1 MFGNKEKRQ
10 DRRNRRQDRREK
22 RKAMKRGSRVG
33 GYGTGTSD
41 IFAKYGGSVG
51 SIGPN
56 GVL

>member
-10 DRRNRRQDRREK
+10 ERKNRRQQRRQQ
-22 RKAMKRGSRVG
+22 RRGARVG
-33 GYGTGTSD
+33 GYGTGNSD

>member
-10 DRRNRRQDRREK
+10 ERKNRRQDRREARRRNK
-22 RKAMKRGSRVG
+22 GRGE
-33 GYGTGTSD
+33 YGIGNSD